1 MGEIVSYARGVT
13 SRRASQSVE
22 SSGYLARP
30 STGVGPGVVVV
41 HERWGLVGHVTGI
54 ADRLASAG
62 FVALAPDLYRG
73 RRASEP
79 TDADRLAG
87 SLRVSEIAD
96 DLAGAADYLV
106 AKAGS
111 PSALSGDQDD
121 DRPESV
127 PRVAAVGFG
136 IGGSLALW
144 SATLCEWIVAAVGFY
159 PTMSWDGMRPRWS
172 EYAAKSALVHCSDGD
187 GGSGTPVV
195 QESIRAITEAGG
207 ACAVY
212 DYPGT
217 DHAFFND
224 DQPEHYHAS
233 GASTAWARTLGFLR
247 TAVG

>member
-1 MGEIVSYARGVT
+1 MGEIVSYARGV
-13 SRRASQSVE
+13 SSRASQSVE

-30 STGVGPGVVVV
+30 STGVGPGVIVI
-41 HERWGLVGHVTGI
+41 HERWGLVGHITGI

-73 RRASEP
+73 RRASELA
-79 TDADRLAG
+79 DADRLAG
-87 SLRVSEIAD
+87 GLRISEIAD
-96 DLAGAADYLV
+96 DLAGAADYLI

-111 PSALSGDQDD
+111 PSALSGEQDD
-121 DRPESV
+121 APVDSV

-136 IGGSLALW
+136 MGGSLALW
-144 SATLCEWIVAAVGFY
+144 SATLCKSIVAAVGFY
-159 PTMSWDGMRPRWS
+159 PTMSWDRMRPRWS
-172 EYAAKSALVHCSDGD
+172 EYAAKSALMHCADD
-187 GGSGTPVV
+187 GGSGTPAV
-195 QESIRAITEAGG
+195 QETIRAITEAGG

-217 DHAFFND
+217 HHAFFND

-247 TAVG
+247 TAAG